1 MMQRM
6 REGTKVIL
14 WVVVI
19 AFVITIFAVWGLDL
33 QSGSTGQKQSEVGRV
48 NGVPVSAQTYQQ
60 IYSQLAQQFR
70 AQGSG
75 ELSAAQQELVREQA
89 WDNIVSNIITGEE
102 IKKLGIGVTDDEVLA
117 FLRKSPPPE
126 VQQYF
131 KRDDGTFDYAAYQ
144 AALNNPEADWTAV
157 EELARQRIPVLKLNT
172 YLMAQ
177 VHVSAAEIGRAYE
190 EENVKLIAEY
200 VEFPI
205 DAEDVGD
212 RKPSDADVQAY
223 YDAHK
228 DQFQDMEKAS
238 LEYVRVP
245 IAPSPR
251 DRSDLLFS
259 AAQIRNDA
267 IGGGDFAGVAKTY
280 SEAQTATVGGE
291 TGLLDRTQRD
301 EAVMKAVDSLKPGE
315 ISEPI
320 PTPDGVYVVQLI
332 ETKKEKGATKY
343 NLREIFIR
351 LSAGSATVDSLTTIA
366 QDIHQRVTEGGDLA
380 AAAKAHGL
388 EVQSTGPFGRGV
400 IPGLGFVPAVTRFAF
415 TSEASQVSGVLSD
428 DRNLF
433 VCRAGGRTPATA
445 RPLADVA
452 DVIRQ
457 DLVRQHKLELAKRK
471 AEGFRK
477 TATLRDVPFARAAA
491 QYGYRVAKTDSFTVY
506 QPPTGMQP
514 QSEFAR
520 GALASDPGA
529 VGGPI
534 ESGNS
539 VYVIHLLGRAS
550 PSSEVFK
557 SRMPALL
564 QQLRDQKI
572 QTYVMY
578 WYNAL
583 KEKSKIEDFRQTL

>member
-1 MMQRM
+1 MMKQM

-33 QSGSTGQKQSEVGRV
+33 QSGSTGQKQNEVGRV

-102 IKKLGIGVTDDEVLA
+102 IKKLGIGVTDDEVLTY
-117 FLRKSPPPE
+117 LRQSPPPE

-131 KRDDGTFDYAAYQ
+131 KRDDGSFDYAAYQ

-177 VHVSAAEIGRAYE
+177 VHVSATEVRRAYD

-205 DAEDVGD
+205 EAEDVGNWA
-212 RKPSDADVQAY
+212 PSDADVQAF
-223 YDAHK
+223 YDAHP
-228 DQFQDMEKAS
+228 DRFQDVEKAT

-251 DRSDLLFS
+251 DRADLLFS
-259 AAQIRNDA
+259 AAQIRSDA
-267 IGGGDFAGVAKTY
+267 IAGDFADVAKTY
-280 SEAQTATVGGE
+280 SEAQTASVGGE
-291 TGLLDRTQRD
+291 TGFLDRSQRD
-301 EAVMKAVDSLKPGE
+301 EAVMKAVDSLKPGGT
-315 ISEPI
+315 SEPVT
-320 PTPDGVYVVQLI
+320 TPDGVYVVQLV
-332 ETKKEKGATKY
+332 ETKKEKGVTKC
-343 NLREIFIR
+343 NLREIFLK
-351 LSAGSATVDSLTTIA
+351 LSAGSETVDSLTAIA
-366 QDIHQRVTEGGDLA
+366 QDIHQRAADGGDLA
-380 AAAKAHGL
+380 AAAQAHGL
-388 EVQSTGPFGRGV
+388 EVQATGTFGRGV
-400 IPGLGFVPAVTRFAF
+400 IPGLGYVPSVTRFAF
-415 TSEASQVSGVLSD
+415 TSEAGQISGVLSD
-428 DRNLF
+428 DHNLF

-445 RPLADVA
+445 RPLTEVA

-457 DLVRQHKLELAKRK
+457 DLVRQHKVDLALRK

-477 TATLRDVPFARAAA
+477 TATLPDMPFARAAA
-491 QYGYRVAKTDSFTVY
+491 QYGFRVAKTDSFTVY
-506 QPPTGMQP
+506 QPPAGMAP

-520 GALASDPGA
+520 GALASEPGMVGGA
-529 VGGPI
+529 V

-539 VYVIHLLGRAS
+539 VYVIRLIGRVS
-550 PSSEVFK
+550 PATEVFK
-557 SRMPALL
+557 SRAPALL

-572 QTYVMY
+572 QAYVMY
-578 WYNAL
+578 WYNDL
-583 KEKSKIEDFRQTL
+583 KEKSKVEDLRQAL

>member
-33 QSGSTGQKQSEVGRV
+33 QSGSTGQQQNEVGRV

-75 ELSAAQQELVREQA
+75 ELSSAQQELVREQA

-102 IKKLGIGVTDDEVLA
+102 IRKLGIGVTDDEVLT
-117 FLRKSPPPE
+117 FLRTSPPPE

-131 KRDDGTFDYAAYQ
+131 QREDGTFDYAAYQ

-205 DAEDVGD
+205 DAEDIGTWA
-212 RKPSDADVQAY
+212 PSDADAQAF
-223 YDAHK
+223 YDAHP
-228 DQFQDMEKAS
+228 DRFQDVEKAS
-238 LEYVRVP
+238 LEFVRVP
-245 IAPSPR
+245 IAPSAR
-251 DRSDLLFS
+251 DRADLQFS
-259 AAQIRNDA
+259 ATQIRNDA
-267 IGGGDFAGVAKTY
+267 VGGDFAAVAKTY
-280 SEAQTATVGGE
+280 SEAHTAAVGGE
-291 TGLLDRTQRD
+291 TGLLDRSQRG
-301 EAVMKAVDSLKPGE
+301 EAVMKAVDSLKPGGV
-315 ISEPI
+315 SEPI
-320 PTPDGVYVVQLI
+320 STPDGVYVVQLI
-332 ETKKEKGATKY
+332 ETKKEQGVTQY
-343 NLREIFIR
+343 NLREIFLR
-351 LSAGSATVDSLTTIA
+351 LSAGSETVDSLSAIA
-366 QDIHQRVTEGGDLA
+366 QDVQQRAADGGDLA
-380 AAAKAHGL
+380 AAAKAQGL
-388 EVQSTGPFGRGV
+388 EVQATGEFSRGI
-400 IPGLGFVPAVTRFAF
+400 IPGLGFVPSVTRFAF
-415 TSEASQVSGVLSD
+415 ASEAGQISGVLSD
-428 DRNLF
+428 DRNF
-433 VCRAGGRTPATA
+433 IVCRAGGRTAATP

-452 DVIRQ
+452 DAIRQ
-457 DLVRQHKLELAKRK
+457 ELVREHKLALVGRK

-477 TATLRDVPFARAAA
+477 TATLPDVPFARAAA

-506 QPPTGMQP
+506 QPPTGMAP
-514 QSEFAR
+514 QSQFAR
-520 GALASDPGA
+520 GALAADPGA
-529 VGGPI
+529 VVGPI

-539 VYVIHLLGRAS
+539 VYVIRLLGRVS
-550 PSSEVFK
+550 PAAAVFK
-557 SRMPALL
+557 SRAPALL
-564 QQLRDQKI
+564 QQIRDQKT

-578 WYNAL
+578 WYNDL
-583 KEKSKIEDFRQTL
+583 KEKSKIEDLRQAL

>member
-1 MMQRM
+1 MMKQM

-33 QSGSTGQKQSEVGRV
+33 QSGSTRQKQNEAGRV

-60 IYSQLAQQFR
+60 VYSQLAQQFR

-75 ELSAAQQELVREQA
+75 ELSAAQQEMVREQA
-89 WDNIVSNIITGEE
+89 WDNIVSNILTGEE
-102 IKKLGIGVTDDEVLA
+102 IKKLGIGVTDEEILT

-177 VHVSAAEIGRAYE
+177 VHVSASEVGRAFD
-190 EENVKLIAEY
+190 EENAKLIAEY

-205 DAEDVGD
+205 DAEDVGSWA
-212 RKPSDADVQAY
+212 PSDADVQAF
-223 YDAHK
+223 YDAHAER
-228 DQFQDMEKAS
+228 FQDVEKAS

-251 DRSDLLFS
+251 DHSDLLFS

-267 IGGGDFAGVAKTY
+267 VRGDFADVAKTY

-291 TGLLDRTQRD
+291 TGFLDRTQRD
-301 EAVMKAVDSLKPGE
+301 EAVMKALDALKPNE

-320 PTPDGVYVVQLI
+320 PTADGVYVVQLI
-332 ETKKEKGATKY
+332 EKKKEKGVDRY
-343 NLREIFIR
+343 NLREIFLR
-351 LSAGSATVDSLTTIA
+351 LSAGSATVDSLTAIA
-366 QDIHQRVTEGGDLA
+366 QDIQHRATEGGDLA
-380 AAAKAHGL
+380 AVAKTYGL
-388 EVQSTGPFGRGV
+388 EVQPSGTFGRGV
-400 IPGLGFVPAVTRFAF
+400 IPGLGFVPSVTRFAF
-415 TSEASQVSGVLSD
+415 TSEAGQISGVLSD

-445 RPLADVA
+445 RPLTDVA
-452 DVIRQ
+452 DAIRQ
-457 DLVRQHKLELAKRK
+457 ELVRTHKLEMAERK

-477 TATLRDVPFARAAA
+477 TATLPNVPFARAAA
-491 QYGYRVAKTDSFTVY
+491 QYGYRVVKTDSFTVY
-506 QPPTGMQP
+506 TPPAGMQP
-514 QSEFAR
+514 QCEFTR
-520 GALASDPGA
+520 GALASDPGT
-529 VGGPI
+529 VGGAI

-539 VYVIHLLGRAS
+539 VYVIHLLGRVS
-550 PSSEVFK
+550 PPGEVFK
-557 SRMPALL
+557 SRAPALL

-578 WYNAL
+578 WYNDL
-583 KEKSKIEDFRQTL
+583 KEKSKIEDFRQAL